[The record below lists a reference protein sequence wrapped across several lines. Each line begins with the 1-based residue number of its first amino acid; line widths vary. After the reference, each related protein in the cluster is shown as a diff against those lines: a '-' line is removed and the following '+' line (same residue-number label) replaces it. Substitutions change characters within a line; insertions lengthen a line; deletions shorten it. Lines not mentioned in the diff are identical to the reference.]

1 MMAKEHEVL
10 SSGGRSVIEDEFM
23 RLTAEAAARLG
34 RGETLPALASLV
46 AIQPLVGSLMAQL
59 SEKIDLD
66 GRLAETGS
74 DQCSGVYL

>member
-1 MMAKEHEVL
+1 MKDEEQMSRYVGCSA
-10 SSGGRSVIEDEFM
+10 IETEFL
-23 RLTAEAAARLG
+23 RLTAEAAIRLG